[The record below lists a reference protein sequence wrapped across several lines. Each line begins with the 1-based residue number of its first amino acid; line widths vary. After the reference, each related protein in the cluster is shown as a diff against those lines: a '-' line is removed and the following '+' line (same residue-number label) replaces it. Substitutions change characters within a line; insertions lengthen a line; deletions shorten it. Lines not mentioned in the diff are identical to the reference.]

1 LESGVVRVQ
10 RIRNGYQ
17 KSRMKT
23 EDRVDLGY
31 GAVSWQHYGLGGEV
45 LMSVLE
51 PDDFMP
57 GVRL

>member
-1 LESGVVRVQ
+1 ME
-10 RIRNGYQ
+10 
-17 KSRMKT
+17 T

-51 PDDFMP
+51 PEDFMP